1 MLTGAEYTAQPNSR
15 RSIDVAIGVLVG
27 LRQCSAREAF
37 EEIAKAVHETGIG
50 LGQMS
55 RALVELA
62 SGSGESFAHRAE
74 AVVIWG
80 KLVANRESGS

>member
-1 MLTGAEYTAQPNSR
+1 MLTGAGYTAQPNSR
-15 RSIDVAIGVLVG
+15 RYIDVAIGVLVG
-27 LRQCSAREAF
+27 LRQCTAGEAF
-37 EEIAKAVHETGIG
+37 EEIANAVHETGIG
-50 LGQMS
+50 LGQIS

-80 KLVANRESGS
+80 KLVATRKGGS